1 MKAYV
6 KTQTILAIVMCL
18 IQFFA
23 RVVINYSA
31 FLSCHENGWVWLYG
45 KFLGAI
51 FITFH
56 MMCICMQAVM
66 IMKVHFLIPRKL
78 GYYEKKA
85 ELEEES
91 EALLNKDTDLT
102 ETNR

>member
-1 MKAYV
+1 
-6 KTQTILAIVMCL
+6 MCL

-31 FLSCHENGWVWLYG
+31 FLACDDNGLTWLYTHI
-45 KFLGAI
+45 LGSI

-66 IMKVHFLIPRKL
+66 IMKVHYIIPRKL
-78 GYYEKKA
+78 GYYDAGGQKESDETELINEKT
-85 ELEEES
+85 
-91 EALLNKDTDLT
+91 ALLAKQNEDDFKRAD
-102 ETNR
+102 